1 MPDRRFLASTPP
13 QHILRR
19 AALAV
24 GLLAA
29 AAAGC
34 QVCNDIGCDGGFEW
48 NAETADGSGLAPG
61 VYALEITL
69 DGSVYAIDCTLTDAV
84 GESDCTDPTLVEGDG
99 TFDLSIQLSHSGND
113 WAPDAP
119 SDGFYLNASDHRGSE
134 TDGSYSETRGP
145 EDVHVVVLHDGQ
157 PFLEVEY
164 EVTYVRDTDYRGDED
179 CGYCDERQTRDH
191 AITR

>member
-1 MPDRRFLASTPP
+1 MPDRRFLAPTLP
-13 QHILRR
+13 QHLLRR
-19 AALAV
+19 AALVV

-99 TFDLSIQLSHSGND
+99 TELQLGQT
-113 WAPDAP
+113 A
-119 SDGFYLNASDHRGSE
+119 Y
-134 TDGSYSETRGP
+134 
-145 EDVHVVVLHDGQ
+145 VHLIA
-157 PFLEVEY
+157 
-164 EVTYVRDTDYRGDED
+164 YRGDTGEQVASTWESGQPQGITYVED
-179 CGYCDERQTRDH
+179 GSLPGIIEGMAGMKVGGRRQMVIPYEDAFGPEGNPDLGVPANTDLVLVIDLI
-191 AITR
+191 AAF

>member
-1 MPDRRFLASTPP
+1 MPDRRFLAPTLP
-13 QHILRR
+13 QHLLRR

-69 DGSVYAIDCTLTDAV
+69 DVFNV
-84 GESDCTDPTLVEGDG
+84 P
-99 TFDLSIQLSHSGND
+99 
-113 WAPDAP
+113 
-119 SDGFYLNASDHRGSE
+119 GFA
-134 TDGSYSETRGP
+134 
-145 EDVHVVVLHDGQ
+145 Q
-157 PFLEVEY
+157 A
-164 EVTYVRDTDYRGDED
+164 VTYYSNNAAGF
-179 CGYCDERQTRDH
+179 GKRQQVL
-191 AITR
+191 